1 VGRRFFPRGRRES
14 PEKVARPETRETREG
29 IVLYHHGHVRVLR
42 RSRGEVRVVELGLED
57 KVAVVTGS
65 SKGIGKA
72 IAVELA
78 REGCRV
84 MLAARGGKDLE
95 DAAEDVRRT
104 GVAGGVAAVAADVT
118 KADEV
123 ERLIDETVAR
133 FGTVDILVNNA
144 GGTGRRSAFHELSD
158 EEWFEILD
166 LNLISAVR
174 LTRAVLPHMRRQR
187 WGRIINVA
195 SESGTQ
201 PSALKP
207 HYNAAK
213 AALINLT
220 KSLSKAYGEYGILVN
235 AVSPATTITPSVVD
249 LIAEEARRKN
259 IPLDEREA
267 AFVRE
272 NKSDIVVGRLGR
284 PEETAWMVTF
294 LASESASFVTGANFR
309 VDGGSVTS
317 IS

>member
-1 VGRRFFPRGRRES
+1 M
-14 PEKVARPETRETREG
+14 
-29 IVLYHHGHVRVLR
+29 
-42 RSRGEVRVVELGLED
+42 ELELED

-84 MLAARGGKDLE
+84 VLVARGEKDLE
-95 DAAEDVRRT
+95 GAAEDVRQT
-104 GVAGGVAAVAADVT
+104 GGAGDVLALAADVT
-118 KADEV
+118 KADQV
-123 ERLIDETVAR
+123 ERLIEETVAR

-144 GGTGRRSAFHELSD
+144 GGTGRRSHFHELSD

-174 LTRAVLPHMRRQR
+174 LTRGVLPHMQRQR

-235 AVSPATTITPSVVD
+235 AVSPATTVTPSVED
-249 LIAEEARRKN
+249 LIAEEARRKG
-259 IPLDEREA
+259 IPRNEREA

-272 NKSDIVVGRLGR
+272 NKPDIVAGRLGR
-284 PEETAWMVTF
+284 PQEAAWVVTF
-294 LASESASFVTGANFR
+294 LASERASFVTGANYR
-309 VDGGSVTS
+309 VDGGSVAS

>member
-1 VGRRFFPRGRRES
+1 MEM
-14 PEKVARPETRETREG
+14 
-29 IVLYHHGHVRVLR
+29 
-42 RSRGEVRVVELGLED
+42 GLEG

-84 MLAARGGKDLE
+84 VLTARGDKDLE
-95 DAAEDVRRT
+95 EAAEEVRRT
-104 GVAGGVAAVAADVT
+104 AGVGAVLAVAADVT
-118 KADEV
+118 EASEV
-123 ERLIDETVAR
+123 EGLIDATIAR
-133 FGTVDILVNNA
+133 YGTVDVLVNNA
-144 GGTGRRSAFHELSD
+144 GGTGRRSPFDQLSD

-174 LTRAVLPHMRRQR
+174 LTRAVLPYMRRQR

-201 PSALKP
+201 PSTLKP

-220 KSLSKAYGEYGILVN
+220 KCLSKTCGEHGILVN
-235 AVSPATTITPSVVD
+235 AVSPATTITPAVED
-249 LIAEEARRKN
+249 LMAEEARRKG

-272 NKSDIVVGRLGR
+272 NKPDIVAGRLGR
-284 PEETAWMVTF
+284 PEETAWVVAF
-294 LASESASFVTGANFR
+294 LASERASFVTGANYR

-317 IS
+317 IN

>member
-1 VGRRFFPRGRRES
+1 M
-14 PEKVARPETRETREG
+14 
-29 IVLYHHGHVRVLR
+29 
-42 RSRGEVRVVELGLED
+42 ELGLED

-84 MLAARGGKDLE
+84 ALAARGEKDLE
-95 DAAEDVRRT
+95 EAAEDVRRS
-104 GVAGGVAAVAADVT
+104 GSSGDVLAVAADVT

-123 ERLIDETVAR
+123 ERLIEETRAR
-133 FGTVDILVNNA
+133 FETVDILVNNA
-144 GGTGRRSAFHELSD
+144 GGTGRRSHFHELSD

-174 LTRAVLPHMRRQR
+174 LTRAVLPHMRSQR

-195 SESGTQ
+195 SESGSQ

-207 HYNAAK
+207 HYNASK

-220 KSLSKAYGEYGILVN
+220 KSLSKAYGKYGILVN
-235 AVSPATTITPSVVD
+235 AVSPATTITPAVED
-249 LIAEEARRKN
+249 LIAEEAKRKG
-259 IPLDEREA
+259 IAVEESEA
-267 AFVRE
+267 AYVRD
-272 NKSDIVVGRLGR
+272 NKPNIVAGRLGR
-284 PEETAWMVTF
+284 PAEVASVVVF
-294 LASESASFVTGANFR
+294 LVSEKASFVTGANYR
-309 VDGGSVTS
+309 VDSGSVAS